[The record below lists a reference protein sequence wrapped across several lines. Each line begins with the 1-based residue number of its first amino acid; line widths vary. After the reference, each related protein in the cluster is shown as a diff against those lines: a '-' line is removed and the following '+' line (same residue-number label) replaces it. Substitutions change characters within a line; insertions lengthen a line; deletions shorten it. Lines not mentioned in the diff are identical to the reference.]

1 MTTTPGL
8 RPSDLAIS
16 RATSLAERM
25 LSGGAVAGI
34 VAWRLDVEYD
44 MVAHGLL
51 PSDDLVI
58 ALRPRPGSPLE
69 SLLAGVRVD
78 VRVDLFRHAQVI
90 TLDVVAASLHMLGEL
105 TLLREEDVTRALER
119 GWLPERVADLA
130 ALEGTRLGIVEA
142 NRLLVHD
149 NRGVTPLN
157 WNDAVRPQPDF
168 PRDDLATF
176 EVVWAWGEAALELL
190 CDSVR
195 AGLIPGEASARAHK
209 NRPCA
214 HVVGRVFLVDVDRTG
229 ITLMQVTAEEQVTIF
244 LAFSE
249 APKTLV
255 ELEASVAALMEDSG
269 AVRPK
274 RI

>member
-8 RPSDLAIS
+8 RPSDLAIA

-34 VAWRLDVEYD
+34 VAWRLDAEYD

-51 PSDDLVI
+51 PTGDLVV
-58 ALRPRPGSPLE
+58 ALRPRPGCLLR
-69 SLLAGVRVD
+69 SLSAGVPVD

-90 TLDVVAASLHMLGEL
+90 TLDVVAASLHLLGEL
-105 TLLREEDVTRALER
+105 TFLREDDATRDR

-130 ALEGTRLGIVEA
+130 ALDGTRLGVIEA

-176 EVVWAWGEAALELL
+176 DAVWSWGEAALELL

-195 AGLIPGEASARAHK
+195 AGLIPGEVSARAHK
-209 NRPCA
+209 NRPCP
-214 HVVGRVFLVDVDRTG
+214 HVVDRVFLVDVDRTG

-249 APKTLV
+249 APETLT